1 MLKNFILKTFLFAF
15 CITLLTFHL
24 SAQKKDFTEEQL
36 LKNKMPLV
44 VVSLPTI
51 DSWNDDSHLILS
63 RKVHPDSSAHQFVF
77 DAKTRKEMAIEK
89 NANAKMTSKGKSITI
104 RNNDLYYTNGEN
116 AETRLTNDSA
126 LEKNPTFSPDSNY
139 VAYTKNNNLYVVNI
153 NSKSEKQL
161 TFDGNDSLMNG
172 YASWVYTE
180 EILGR
185 ASHYRAFWWSPDSRN
200 IAFFKTNDSPVPV
213 FTITNSAG
221 QHGEVEKERYPAA
234 GDKNPEVKI
243 GIVHLNDS
251 HITWADFNKHDDQY
265 FGMPYWKP
273 DGSSILALWIN
284 RDQNDLK
291 IYDVNL
297 NTGTQNLFYEETQKT
312 WIDLDDLDRITF
324 LKNGNFVMLSDKTGW
339 RQMYYYKT
347 DGKLINP
354 ITTGRFT
361 VTGIKWI
368 DKKNN
373 AIYFTARGIENTA
386 RIDFYSIK
394 LNGKDLKRLTFGEFN
409 NRIEMSPSGAYFVTT
424 YSNAYTPTKM
434 ALLDN
439 KGNKITDLGD
449 SKGPEINNYN
459 IAKTEL
465 IHVKSDDGLFNL
477 PALVTWPLNM
487 DSTKKYPVL
496 ISIYGGPNAGT
507 VWDNW
512 TFNAIQEWY
521 AKEGLIQ
528 ITMDHRASGQF
539 GKEGVN
545 YMYHNLGYWEMK
557 DYSTIVK
564 YLINKGYADS
574 KKICFTGFS
583 YGGYMTCY
591 ALTYGAD
598 VFTYGMAGG
607 SVTDWSLYDS
617 HYTEKFM
624 GTPANNPVGY
634 KSSAV
639 LTWANKYKGMLQ
651 IVHGEIDDNVH
662 MQNSLQLINRLED
675 DKKNFEFMIYPG
687 GRHGWRGNKWL
698 QFQNLKTK
706 FIYKYLLEK
715 PVPTDLMK

>member
-1 MLKNFILKTFLFAF
+1 MLTNFTLKFTLTYL
-15 CITLLTFHL
+15 CITFVFLQA
-24 SAQKKDFTEEQL
+24 SAQKKDFTQQEL
-36 LKNKMPLV
+36 LQNKMPLV
-44 VVSLPTI
+44 VVPLPTI
-51 DSWNDDSHLILS
+51 DAWTDDSHLILS
-63 RKVHPDSSAHQFVF
+63 RRVHPDSLAHHFVF

-89 NANAKMTSKGKSITI
+89 TANLKKVRTGKSIII

-116 AETRLTNDSA
+116 AETRLTNDSDI
-126 LEKNPTFSPDSNY
+126 EKNPTFSPDSNY
-139 VAYTKNNNLYVVNI
+139 VAYTKNNNLYVVNV
-153 NSKSEKQL
+153 NSKSDKQL

-185 ASHYRAFWWSPDSRN
+185 ASRYRAFWWSPDSRN
-200 IAFFKTNDSPVPV
+200 IAFFRTDDSPVPV

-221 QHGEVEKERYPAA
+221 QHGKVEKERYPAA

-243 GIVHLNDS
+243 GIAHLSDS
-251 HITWADFNKHDDQY
+251 HITWADFNEHDDQY

-273 DGSSILALWIN
+273 DGSSLLVLWLN
-284 RDQNDLK
+284 RNQNDLK
-291 IYDVNL
+291 IYDINL
-297 NTGTQNLFYEETQKT
+297 TTGSKNLFYEETQKT
-312 WIDLDDLDRITF
+312 WIDLDDLNRITF
-324 LKNGNFVMLSDKTGW
+324 LKNGKFVMLSDKTGW
-339 RQMYYYKT
+339 RHLYYYKS

-354 ITTGRFT
+354 ITAGKFT

-368 DKKNN
+368 DEKSNT
-373 AIYFTARGIENTA
+373 IYFTARGLENTA
-386 RIDFYSIK
+386 RIDFYSVG
-394 LNGKDLKRLTFGEFN
+394 LNGKGLKRLTFGQYN
-409 NRIEMSPSGAYFVTT
+409 NRIEMSPHGTYFITT
-424 YSNAYTPTKM
+424 YSNAHTPTQM

-439 KGNKITDLGD
+439 KGNKIADLGD

-477 PALVTWPLNM
+477 PALITWPLNM
-487 DSTKKYPVL
+487 DSTKKYPML

-512 TFNAIQEWY
+512 TFNPLQQWY

-564 YLINKGYADS
+564 YLIDKGFADP
-574 KKICFTGFS
+574 KKICITGFS

-624 GTPANNPVGY
+624 GTPANNPAGY
-634 KSSAV
+634 KSSSV
-639 LTWANKYKGMLQ
+639 L
-651 IVHGEIDDNVH
+651 
-662 MQNSLQLINRLED
+662 
-675 DKKNFEFMIYPG
+675 
-687 GRHGWRGNKWL
+687 
-698 QFQNLKTK
+698 
-706 FIYKYLLEK
+706 
-715 PVPTDLMK
+715 